1 MFLWM
6 RRDMFR
12 RMRFLC
18 ARLLG
23 SEVGAAARCRM
34 REIRCCRCGLPHRD
48 RVSRCLE
55 HRQSVKIIIIRD
67 RYSQL
72 RISSRVRRKSGS
84 VRSWNDSGRLQLSS
98 ILMHARTLKAETTNQ
113 KFLSIALLTIIEV
126 TSSLAKSMTSER
138 ASIAAKAF
146 PATKPQAIIVT
157 KN

>member
-6 RRDMFR
+6 RCDMFR
-12 RMRFLC
+12 RMRVLW

-23 SEVGAAARCRM
+23 SEVCVAARYRM
-34 REIRCCRCGLPHRD
+34 RGIRCWRCGLPRHD
-48 RVSRCLE
+48 RVSRCLK
-55 HRQSVKIIIIRD
+55 HRQSVKTVIFRD

-72 RISSRVRRKSGS
+72 RTSSRVSRKSGS

-98 ILMHARTLKAETTNQ
+98 ILMHARTLKAEITNQ

-126 TSSLAKSMTSER
+126 TSSLAKSMTIER
-138 ASIAAKAF
+138 ASIAAKVF